1 VEGKFMVYRDSDNK
15 TLKSI
20 KYSPADMRAV
30 LLTTPWE
37 ERRSYRGRRRERAD
51 QTEIRI
57 PNIKTHTTI

>member
-30 LLTTPWE
+30 LLTTP
-37 ERRSYRGRRRERAD
+37 
-51 QTEIRI
+51 
-57 PNIKTHTTI
+57 